1 MFDAHTH
8 LNHEDLYMD
17 RQKHLDNF
25 IDIGGTGLINI
36 GVNHDY
42 NIRGIQICKE
52 LHNNDTTPVIGNTDK
67 SWRYA
72 KLSYIKSLIEKPRY
86 NWTIQLYC
94 TIGLHPYEV
103 VKEDITD
110 INMHHK
116 IKEMCMLYAPYK
128 EFIVGIGE
136 CGIDTYTEW
145 SENTLSIQKDLFV
158 QHCDLARQRWLPI
171 IIHSRANR
179 EATHDVLKDFTDLTI
194 YFHCR
199 SYTPAEIKI
208 IKKTYPDFYIGFSWN
223 ITYPTAID
231 IRKSLRYL
239 VHEDEQYP
247 EYIISWKIE
256 DMPTELY
263 KLSDFKNLTNFLIET
278 DAPYLTP
285 KSHRGKQNE
294 PAFIKETYQYISQL
308 LWVDIASQVINNT
321 KKCYNIEF

>member
-8 LNHEDLYMD
+8 LNNEDLYID
-17 RQKHLDNF
+17 RQTHLDNF
-25 IDIGGTGLINI
+25 IAMGWTGLINI

-52 LHNNDTTPVIGNTDK
+52 LHDNDTTPIIGNTDK

-72 KLSYIKSLIEKPRY
+72 KLSYTKSLIEKPRY
-86 NWTIQLYC
+86 IWNIQLYC

-103 VKEDITD
+103 VIEDITD

-136 CGIDTYTEW
+136 CGIDTYQDW
-145 SENTLSIQKDLFV
+145 SESTLSVQKDLFI
-158 QHCDLARQRWLPI
+158 QQCDLARQRWLPI

-179 EATHDVLKDFTDLTI
+179 EATHEVLKDFTDLTI

-199 SYTPAEIKI
+199 SYTPEEIKI
-208 IKKTYPDFYIGFSWN
+208 IKKIYPDFYIGFTWN
-223 ITYPTAID
+223 ITYPKAID

-239 VHEDEQYP
+239 IHEDEKYP
-247 EYIISWKIE
+247 DYIISGRIEHEMKTSEDSKFKIQ
-256 DMPTELY
+256 
-263 KLSDFKNLTNFLIET
+263 NLLIET
-278 DAPYLTP
+278 DAPYLAP
-285 KSHRGKQNE
+285 QSHRWEQNE
-294 PAFIKETYQYISQL
+294 PAFIRETYEYISQL
-308 LWVDIASQVINNT
+308 LWQDITKQVIENT
-321 KKCYNIEF
+321 KRCYKL